1 MDEKIKVSAGTI
13 ARTIILALALINQI
27 LYASGHAVIPIEN
40 EDIETLVNTG
50 FTIVVAIITYWKN
63 NSWTNAALQG
73 DMVMNSVRKAEKEQ
87 TK

>member
-1 MDEKIKVSAGTI
+1 MDDKIKVSAGTI

-27 LYASGHAVIPIEN
+27 LYASGHAVIQIEN

-63 NSWTNAALQG
+63 NSWTQAALHG
-73 DMVMNSVRKAEKEQ
+73 DKTKDEYRNSNS
-87 TK
+87 

>member
-1 MDEKIKVSAGTI
+1 MEEKYKVSAGTI
-13 ARTIILALALINQI
+13 ARTIILALALVNQI

-50 FTIVVAIITYWKN
+50 FTIVVAIVTYWKN

-73 DMVMNSVRKAEKEQ
+73 DMVMKSIKSAENEMSE
-87 TK
+87 